1 MSAKTNAKKKEQDK
15 PQSSGLGL
23 DGLGDLA
30 GLLNEQPAANAGGAG
45 PQELPLDLI
54 DEDPHQPRTA
64 DNPGFSPESI
74 AEIGETI
81 KARGVKSPISVRE
94 NPDAPGRYLINHGAR
109 RYRGSKWAHKT
120 TIPAF
125 IDNDYNEADQV
136 IENLQRNELTA
147 REIADFIGRELAK
160 GKKKGE
166 IAKEIGKSPA
176 FVTQHVTLLDLPE
189 PIAEAFN
196 SGRGKDVTV
205 INELVTAYKKNP
217 DEVAAWL
224 ADDSQELTRGSVKL
238 LREFLEDKRSHE
250 DGDRDPNTVDALTGK
265 TDAEAGDGEQGPQ
278 DDDAKGKKEPK
289 EADPDKLKKAIIQVK
304 HDDRPA
310 RLILNRRP
318 PAEGWAWLS
327 STPLWSWLNPLHG
340 AGASWPRQRRPAV
353 KLCGC
358 RSYSDARLDGC
369 QSPKRPQLPPRPS
382 ACVVARTRSKPLL
395 IWSDASTFYWPS
407 SLALLSFC
415 CEKYRPQ
422 PGCRP
427 PLGRGA
433 GFWRQAQRGRHSCRS
448 AK

>member
-1 MSAKTNAKKKEQDK
+1 MTSAAKTNAKKKAPQAAREK
-15 PQSSGLGL
+15 PQGGGLGL
-23 DGLGDLA
+23 DGIGDLSS
-30 GLLNEQPAANAGGAG
+30 LLDAPQAANAAPGG

-94 NPDAPGRYLINHGAR
+94 NQDAPGRYLINHGAR
-109 RYRGSKWAHKT
+109 RYRGSKWAGKAT
-120 TIPAF
+120 VPAF

-160 GKKKGE
+160 GKKKSE

-189 PIAEAFN
+189 PIADAFN
-196 SGRGKDVTV
+196 TGRAKDVTV
-205 INELVTAYKKNP
+205 INELVTAFKKNP
-217 DEVAAWL
+217 EEVGAWL

-238 LREFLEDKRSHE
+238 LREYLEDKRSQ
-250 DGDRDPNTVDALTGK
+250 DGERDPNTVDAFTGK
-265 TDAEAGDGEQGPQ
+265 TDGEAGSGDQDQ

-289 EADPDKLKKAIIQVK
+289 ESDPEKLKKAIIQVK

-318 PAEGWAWLS
+318 PAEGWAWL
-327 STPLWSWLNPLHG
+327 
-340 AGASWPRQRRPAV
+340 
-353 KLCGC
+353 K
-358 RSYSDARLDGC
+358 YDDDG
-369 QSPKRPQLPPRPS
+369 QEFEADLGTVQL
-382 ACVVARTRSKPLL
+382 V
-395 IWSDASTFYWPS
+395 
-407 SLALLSFC
+407 ALL
-415 CEKYRPQ
+415 E
-422 PGCRP
+422 G
-427 PLGRGA
+427 
-433 GFWRQAQRGRHSCRS
+433 
-448 AK
+448 